1 MKMNNLNFVICDGC
15 VIFRPTIFLKR
26 MLFFKKTN
34 VSKKSYIG
42 KLLVDFFKDVF
53 SGSSSIFVL
62 YLLYYRCEYKDYY
75 DFLQNHFNLTENEF
89 KSIKS
94 IWLRYKRGTVTRK
107 FYHFYGLKPIMKK
120 LNQYFVGEF
129 CFYED

>member
-1 MKMNNLNFVICDGC
+1 MKKSKLNFVICDGC
-15 VIFRPTIFLKR
+15 VIFRPRIFLKR
-26 MLFFKKTN
+26 MFFFKKTN

-53 SGSSSIFVL
+53 SGSRSIFVL

-75 DFLQNHFNLTENEF
+75 VFLQNHFNLTENEF

-94 IWLRYKRGTVTRK
+94 IWLRYKRGSVTRK
-107 FYHFYGLKPIMKK
+107 FYHFYDFKTIMKK
-120 LNQYFVGEF
+120 LNQYFGGEF

>member
-15 VIFRPTIFLKR
+15 VIFRPTIFFKR
-26 MLFFKKTN
+26 LFFFKKTN

-42 KLLVDFFKDVF
+42 KLLIDFFKDTF
-53 SGSSSIFVL
+53 SNSSSILLL
-62 YLLYYRCEYKDYY
+62 YFLYYRCEYKNYY
-75 DFLQNHFNLTENEF
+75 DFLQNHFNLTEEEF

-94 IWLRYKRGTVTRK
+94 IFLRYKRGSVTRK
-107 FYHFYGLKPIMKK
+107 FYHFYDLKSIMRK
-120 LNQYFVGEF
+120 LNQYFGGEF